1 MGGLS
6 PAFHKLSSTRSI
18 WGQRLI
24 ELWSLSS
31 WINLWLC
38 ETSGLTDGT
47 AHYLRSIC
55 EVRVREGVCFFFLIG
70 EKKLLVR
77 DGEAV
82 DGNVFTGLWVATVV
96 VKITLT
102 THDFSASNRLYLHLL
117 FGHLW
122 GPVLSKEAKYFSA
135 LFPFW
140 FSVRVFLSLSGGWN
154 PFACSFLKQAEA
166 KNKQICRQYSAFLC
180 NTLPS
185 PDSQLP
191 MA

>member
-55 EVRVREGVCFFFLIG
+55 EVQVREGVCFFFLIR
-70 EKKLLVR
+70 KKKILVR
-77 DGEAV
+77 DGEVV

-102 THDFSASNRLYLHLL
+102 THDFSASKTVSPLTLWSSMRSCSKQGSKILFCSVPLL
-117 FGHLW
+117 I
-122 GPVLSKEAKYFSA
+122 FST
-135 LFPFW
+135 
-140 FSVRVFLSLSGGWN
+140 SVS
-154 PFACSFLKQAEA
+154 
-166 KNKQICRQYSAFLC
+166 
-180 NTLPS
+180 
-185 PDSQLP
+185 
-191 MA
+191 